1 MKKFL
6 SLILSIIL
14 LFSLCAC
21 GNNNKAEK
29 YCSSCGEGISKD
41 SAFCDHC
48 GATID
53 NTKNENAD
61 ISSPTNSNTENKT
74 EKKSVFV
81 TKSFY
86 AVTGAVIY
94 EQTYD
99 EYGYPNCCYFHK
111 KCDSCGYVSNN
122 NGSARSNL
130 TAGSYTCIKCKAI
143 TPVEIEADTDWVEV
157 YE

>member
-1 MKKFL
+1 MKRIL
-6 SLILSIIL
+6 SLVLSIIML
-14 LFSLCAC
+14 LSLCAC
-21 GNNNKAEK
+21 GNNEKAEK
-29 YCSSCGEGISKD
+29 YCSSCGEGVSKD
-41 SAFCDHC
+41 SAFCEHC
-48 GATID
+48 GAIID
-53 NTKNENAD
+53 NAKNENTD
-61 ISSPTNSNTENKT
+61 SKSSTNTDVENQP
-74 EKKSVFV
+74 EKNSVFV
-81 TKSFY
+81 TKGFY

-122 NGSARSNL
+122 NGSARGNL
-130 TAGSYTCIKCKAI
+130 TAGSYTCTECKAI